1 MGALRVE
8 AHAADEP
15 FADAGEKFEQ
25 LVAYLGSSEVRNMKH
40 SDLERELEA
49 RGRELLRSLYQGHL
63 DTRAPGEAAG
73 PVRDAEGQEHTHK
86 RLQTR
91 DLETVFGTVTV
102 DRAGYGGEGSV
113 SLHPLDAELNLPIER
128 YSHEL
133 RRRGAEEASKNSF
146 DETVSTLIRY
156 TGARIG
162 KRQVEELVARA
173 AQDFDSFYEARRAAG
188 AARSGRPETGK
199 LVVLT
204 SDGKGVVLR
213 KEDLREATRQAAEKR
228 RHKLRKRLTRGEKR
242 NSKRMATV
250 ASVYTVAPFVRT
262 PEEIARGLAPMHA
275 APSKRRPRPEDKRV
289 WASLEKS
296 PEEVLEEAF
305 REATDRDPRHAKTW
319 VAVVDG
325 NKTQLRL
332 LKELSRKHG
341 VEVIVVLDVIHVVE
355 YLWKAG
361 LALHAEG
368 SPAWE
373 EWVQERLLQILRGR
387 AGHVAGGIRRS
398 ATLRGLSAE
407 KRKAVDTCADY
418 LLKYKPY
425 LAYDEYLAAGLPIAS
440 GVIEG
445 ACRHLIKDR
454 MDLTGA
460 RWSLVGAEAVLQLR
474 ALRSSHDF
482 DEYWSFHESKEYER
496 NHAAQYAGGHP
507 PGTKDPLRAMKR
519 PRLTRIK

>member
-1 MGALRVE
+1 MGALRLEALPVE
-8 AHAADEP
+8 QP
-15 FADAGEKFEQ
+15 FADAGEKFER
-25 LVAYLGSSEVRNMKH
+25 LVEYLGSSEVRNMRH

-63 DTRAPGEAAG
+63 DTRSPGEASG
-73 PVRDAEGQEHTHK
+73 PVCDAEGQEHTHQ
-86 RLQTR
+86 REQTR

-102 DRAGYGGEGSV
+102 NRTGYGGEGCA
-113 SLHPLDAELNLPIER
+113 SLHPLDAELNLPVER

-133 RRRGAEEASKNSF
+133 RRRAAEEASKGSF
-146 DETVSTLIRY
+146 DETVNTLARY

-173 AQDFDSFYEARRAAG
+173 AQDFDAFYEARRAAG
-188 AARSGRPETGK
+188 AARSGTPGMGS

-204 SDGKGVVLR
+204 SDGKGVVMR
-213 KEDLREATRQAAEKR
+213 KEDLREATRKAAEKR
-228 RHKLRKRLTRGEKR
+228 QHKLHKRLTRGEKR

-262 PEEIARGLAPMHA
+262 PEEIARGLAPVHEA
-275 APSKRRPRPEDKRV
+275 SSKRRPRPEDKRV

-305 REATDRDPRHAKTW
+305 REAADRDPQHVKTW
-319 VAVVDG
+319 TAVVDG
-325 NKTQLRL
+325 NTTQLRL

-341 VEVIVVLDVIHVVE
+341 VEVTVVLDIIHVVE

-398 ATLRGLSAE
+398 ATLRGLSSA

-418 LLKYKPY
+418 LLKYKSY
-425 LAYDEYLAAGLPIAS
+425 MVYDEYLAAGLPIAS

-460 RWSLVGAEAVLQLR
+460 RWSLAGAEAVLQLR

-482 DEYWSFHESKEYER
+482 DEYWSFHESREYER
-496 NHAAQYAGGHP
+496 NHAAHYADGHP
-507 PGTKDPLRAMKR
+507 PGTKDPRRTMKR